1 MKNRIKTKLIYIIS
15 GNRKTK
21 LSVQVADTQGK
32 IEKGLMFV
40 EKLPENEGMLFVF
53 PRKIYGGFWMK
64 DTLIPLSIAFV
75 DSDGEIL
82 KILDMEPCKGNE
94 CPIYDPKLSYRYAI
108 EVNIGWFEKNQIKEG
123 DYVKFN

>member
-1 MKNRIKTKLIYIIS
+1 MKNRIKTRLIYIIS

-75 DSDGEIL
+75 DSNGEIL
-82 KILDMEPCKGNE
+82 NILNMEPCKGNK
-94 CPIYDPKLSYRYAI
+94 CPIYDPKLPYRYAI

>member
-15 GNRKTK
+15 RKRKTK
-21 LSVQVADTQGK
+21 LTVQVADTQGK
-32 IEKGLMFV
+32 IEKGLMLV

-75 DSDGEIL
+75 DSDGKIL

>member
-1 MKNRIKTKLIYIIS
+1 MNRVKTKLIYIIS
-15 GNRKTK
+15 GNRETR
-21 LSVQVADTQGK
+21 LTVQVADTQEK
-32 IEKGLMFV
+32 IEKGLMLI

-53 PRKIYGGFWMK
+53 SRKIFGGFWMK
-64 DTLIPLSIAFV
+64 DTVIPLSIAFL

-82 KILDMEPCKGNE
+82 NILDMEPCKGDE
-94 CPIYDPKLSYRYAI
+94 CPIYYPKCFYRYAI

>member
-1 MKNRIKTKLIYIIS
+1 MNNRIKTKLIYIIS

-21 LSVQVADTQGK
+21 LTVQVADTQGK

-40 EKLPENEGMLFVF
+40 GKLPEYEGMLFVF

-75 DSDGEIL
+75 DSDGKIL

-108 EVNIGWFEKNQIKEG
+108 EVNKGWFEKNRIKER

>member
-21 LSVQVADTQGK
+21 LTVQVSDTQGK

-75 DSDGEIL
+75 DSNGEIL
-82 KILDMEPCKGNE
+82 NILNMEPCKGNK
-94 CPIYDPKLSYRYAI
+94 CPIYDPKLPYRYAI
-108 EVNIGWFEKNQIKEG
+108 EVNIGWFEKNRIKEG